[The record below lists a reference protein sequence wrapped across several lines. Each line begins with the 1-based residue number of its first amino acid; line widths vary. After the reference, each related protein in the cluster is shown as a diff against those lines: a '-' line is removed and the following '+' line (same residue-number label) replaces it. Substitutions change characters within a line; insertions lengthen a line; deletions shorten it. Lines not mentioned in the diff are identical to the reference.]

1 MTQSTIYKLQLKN
14 MVSKSCI
21 HLVKLALQPYEEI
34 TIDYVRLGEVQLQID
49 TEKISFEEVDILFKK
64 LGLPP
69 LKTRDEQI
77 IENIKQ
83 AAIELIYYASN
94 ANSLIRNSDHISER
108 VGLPYTT
115 LSKMFSEFTSTTL
128 EKYIILLKIE
138 RVKEMISQEEF
149 TVSEIAYMMGYSSVQ
164 YLSTQFKKITGYS
177 VSEYKKLKVKPRVP
191 LEDLI

>member
-1 MTQSTIYKLQLKN
+1 MIQSTIYKLQLKN

-21 HLVKLALQPYEEI
+21 HLIKLVLQKYEEI
-34 TIDYVRLGEVQLQID
+34 TIDYVRLGEVQLQVNTDI
-49 TEKISFEEVDILFKK
+49 ISFEDIDKIFINI
-64 LGLPP
+64 GLPP

-77 IENIKQ
+77 IEGIKQ

-115 LSKMFSEFTSTTL
+115 LSKIFSEFTSTTL

-138 RVKEMISQEEF
+138 RVKEMIAQEEF
-149 TVSEIAYMMGYSSVQ
+149 TVSEIAYMMEYSSVQ